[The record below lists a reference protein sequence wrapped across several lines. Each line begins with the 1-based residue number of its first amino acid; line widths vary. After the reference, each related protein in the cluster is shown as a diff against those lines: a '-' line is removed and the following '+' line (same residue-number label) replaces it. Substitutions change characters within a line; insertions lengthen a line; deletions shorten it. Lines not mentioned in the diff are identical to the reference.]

1 MRKVK
6 PKPHELFRLDFDQ
19 MVEEGKRQEDLLTT
33 NMGELA
39 LVKKMHS
46 FFSDTVLPLI
56 ISDDWVFEATMR
68 FATEYAIDCIRVL
81 RLTGSEVY
89 QAQQN
94 LMELKIEV
102 QEIINDAKGSGYL
115 IPLTGRKEL
124 EKASDFKSLLKINRM
139 SKRWK
144 TRVGDLHSRIVDRED
159 LHVFTALR
167 ALRDVYETALP
178 RIMYVVKRAIK
189 IIDGIPRKESD
200 NELRGISEDIT
211 WYSRYISSE
220 HALYPV
226 FGELSSFYKIARN
239 VGNHHQ
245 GFKWNPSENSVILE
259 DTNEMI
265 EVNVTEFGQKLRYL
279 IYLCELGFRGILAS
293 FCEREQGEISKKL
306 VLEYSRIFPS
316 NWNGG
321 EEGVVEFYS

>member
-1 MRKVK
+1 MQKVK
-6 PKPHELFRLDFDQ
+6 PHEFFRLDFDQ
-19 MVEEGKRQEDLLTT
+19 MVEEGKRQEELLAI

-39 LVKKMHS
+39 LVKKMHG

-56 ISDDWVFEATMR
+56 ISDDWVFEAAMR

-81 RLTGSEVY
+81 RLTGYEVY

-94 LMELKIEV
+94 LMELKTEV

-115 IPLTGRKEL
+115 VPFTGRKEL
-124 EKASDFKSLLKINRM
+124 EKASDFISLLKINRM
-139 SKRWK
+139 SRRWK
-144 TRVGDLHSRIVDRED
+144 TRVSDLHSRIVDREE
-159 LHVFTALR
+159 LHVFTGLR
-167 ALRDVYETALP
+167 ALRDIYESELP
-178 RIMYVVKRAIK
+178 RIMYVVKRVIK
-189 IIDGIPRKESD
+189 VVDGIPRKVSD
-200 NELRGISEDIT
+200 NELQGISEDIT
-211 WYSRYISSE
+211 WYSRHISSE
-220 HALYPV
+220 HPLYPV
-226 FGELSSFYKIARN
+226 FGEITSFYKIARN

-245 GFKWNPSENSVILE
+245 GFKWNPSENSVILK

-265 EVNVTEFGQKLRYL
+265 EVNVTEFIQKLRYM

-306 VLEYSRIFPS
+306 VLEYSKIFPS
-316 NWNGG
+316 DWTGG